1 MKKRKLLSYLAIFAL
16 ALIYMNNN
24 SSLPTAKDSLHL
36 YEHTEEGQSVANDSI
51 EKKYADSLLRSSTT
65 RLDYFILFK
74 IFLNML

>member
-51 EKKYADSLLRSSTT
+51 EKNIPTPYDCDLPPQK
-65 RLDYFILFK
+65 
-74 IFLNML
+74 